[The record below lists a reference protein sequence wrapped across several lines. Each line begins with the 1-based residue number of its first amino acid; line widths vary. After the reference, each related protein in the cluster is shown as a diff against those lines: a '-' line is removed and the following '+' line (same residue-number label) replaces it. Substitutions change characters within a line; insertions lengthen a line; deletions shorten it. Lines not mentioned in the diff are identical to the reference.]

1 MQVLHRQGVWLDLD
15 RPIQTLRSRLDL
27 DYNEPGHNDSR
38 WILYLR
44 RGFNMMLMPQRTS
57 DLGSTGL
64 ILSSEGGGAVRS
76 GPFVA
81 RSTTRAHL
89 FPRGHPDGGA
99 RAQTAALSPEIRNST
114 PRELIP
120 LFKPIRA

>member
-15 RPIQTLRSRLDL
+15 RPIQTLRSRLDP

-38 WILYLR
+38 RILYLR

-64 ILSSEGGGAVRS
+64 ILSSEGGAVRS

-81 RSTTRAHL
+81 RSTTRAH
-89 FPRGHPDGGA
+89 HSHA
-99 RAQTAALSPEIRNST
+99 ATQTVAPERRRRRSRRRYGIRRPEN
-114 PRELIP
+114 
-120 LFKPIRA
+120 